1 MEIIS
6 NNKTATNTVEVEF
19 KASAEEFEQAV
30 QAAYLKKKKNINVP
44 GFRKGKAPRK
54 IIEAEYGEGVFYE
67 DAVNGMYQKSV
78 AEVIDE
84 LKLEVVDMPNIEVTE
99 VSKENGVSFKAT
111 FTTKPEV
118 EIKDYKG
125 IKVNKTVKNVTDEDV
140 ANELKRYQEKD
151 ARIIDVTDRPLQK
164 GDTAVFD
171 FEGFVD
177 GEAFEG
183 GKAEHF
189 SLEIGSGQFIPGFED
204 GMVGHSIDEEFEIN
218 VTFPENYNAENLKGK
233 PAVFKAGDEKDVV
246 VTFPTEY
253 TPELAGKEATFKC
266 KIHEIKAKEYA
277 ELDDEFAK
285 DVSDFDTLD
294 EFKADIRAKLE
305 ESAKN
310 AADAKLDADITDAVI
325 EKLEGEIPDAMIN
338 NRVDDL
344 VRDWEYRNRY
354 QGITVAD
361 YLKFTN
367 TTIEQFK
374 ENFKEPAAKQVKLRL
389 ALEKIA
395 QIENVAVTDEDV
407 EKEYAEMAENYK
419 MELDKVKA
427 LVAEEA
433 LRKDLEVEKAFDIVR
448 ESADVT
454 EVTE

>member
-1 MEIIS
+1 MS
-6 NNKTATNTVEVEF
+6 FTVENLEKNMAKLTITVSADDFE
-19 KASAEEFEQAV
+19 KALQES
-30 QAAYLKKKKNINVP
+30 YMKNKNKISVP
-44 GFRKGKAPRK
+44 GFRKGKVPRAM
-54 IIEAEYGEGVFYE
+54 IEKMYGAGIFYE
-67 DAVNGMYQKSV
+67 DAANYAIPSAYSDAAAECGLDIVSQPEIDITQVEKGKDFIFTATV
-78 AEVIDE
+78 AV
-84 LKLEVVDMPNIEVTE
+84 
-99 VSKENGVSFKAT
+99 
-111 FTTKPEV
+111 KPEV
-118 EIKDYKG
+118 TLGKYLGVEIE
-125 IKVNKTVKNVTDEDV
+125 KVDTKVTADDVK
-140 ANELKRYQEKD
+140 AELEKV
-151 ARIIDVTDRPLQK
+151 REQNSRLLDVTTRGVKDKDQ
-164 GDTAVFD
+164 AIID

-233 PAVFKAGDEKDVV
+233 PAV
-246 VTFPTEY
+246 
-253 TPELAGKEATFKC
+253 FKC

>member
-233 PAVFKAGDEKDVV
+233 PAVFK
-246 VTFPTEY
+246 
-253 TPELAGKEATFKC
+253 C

-294 EFKADIRAKLE
+294 EFKADIRA
-305 ESAKN
+305 
-310 AADAKLDADITDAVI
+310 
-325 EKLEGEIPDAMIN
+325 KLEGEIPDAMIN